1 MKWHMRRPTAALILI
16 ASLLSMPF
24 TGPVFADV
32 FKDAADAIGRGDDKT
47 AFRLLKPLAEQGN
60 AKAQYNLGVFY
71 QQGWVVPKDHAE
83 AVKWYRKAADQ
94 GEVLAQWSLG
104 GMYQSGLGVTRDYVL
119 SHMWYSLAAP
129 RLSEE
134 GRNTTI
140 KSRDFVASKMTPAK
154 IAEAQKLAREWKPK
168 KEK

>member
-1 MKWHMRRPTAALILI
+1 MRRPSATVILI
-16 ASLLSMPF
+16 ISLLSFPV
-24 TGPVFADV
+24 TRPVFADV
-32 FKDAADAIGRGDDKT
+32 FKDAADAMGRGDDKT

-60 AKAQYNLGVFY
+60 AKAQYDLGVFY
-71 QQGWVVPKDHAE
+71 QQGWVVPKNYAE

-104 GMYQSGLGVTRDYVL
+104 VMYQSGLGVPRDYVL

-134 GRNTTI
+134 GRDTN
-140 KSRDFVASKMTPAK
+140 
-154 IAEAQKLAREWKPK
+154 
-168 KEK
+168 KE